1 MKRFYSLRISV
12 IFLVN
17 VFHFF
22 GFNLQNVNFAR
33 RNGQTRHLF
42 ARYENEQQRPTFQIN
57 QRAKHKNNFVL

>member
-42 ARYENEQQRPTFQIN
+42 ARYENEQHN
-57 QRAKHKNNFVL
+57 QRFKFKSESKTYK